1 MSFNHT
7 SVLLEECIDGLNIKS
22 DGIYVDATM
31 GGGGH
36 SQLIASRLVDG
47 TLVGFDQDPVAIKHN
62 QEKFHDRDCVKIVNA
77 NFSELKISLAD
88 LGIDAI
94 DGILYDLG
102 MSSMQIDEHE
112 RGFSYIHD
120 ARLDMRMNPD
130 NPIDAYS
137 IINTYSVDELSHI
150 FTKYGEEKFS
160 KRIAQRIV
168 EQRQV
173 SPIATTLELVAV
185 IEQSLPKKVYYQLK
199 SHPAKKVFQALR
211 ICVNKELEVL
221 QSSLAQAWE
230 LLKPGGRMCVISF
243 HSLEDKIVKQFFKQ
257 QSSVDEEIKHLPVIP
272 EELLPAGKIITS
284 KPILPTNEEQA
295 NNTRSHSAKLRI
307 IEKIK

>member
-137 IINTYSVDELSHI
+137 IVNTYSVDELSHI

-173 SPIATTLELVAV
+173 SPITTTLELVAV

-284 KPILPTNEEQA
+284 KPIIPTNEEQA

>member
-7 SVLLEECIDGLNIKS
+7 SVLLEECIEGLNINP

-36 SQLIASRLVDG
+36 SQLIANRLVDG
-47 TLVGFDQDPVAIKHN
+47 TLVGLDQDPVAIKHN

-102 MSSMQIDEHE
+102 MSSMQIDEYE

-137 IINTYSVDELSHI
+137 IVNTYSVDELAHI

-168 EQRQV
+168 DQRQV
-173 SPIATTLELVAV
+173 SPITTTLELVAV

-272 EELLPAGKIITS
+272 EELLPAGKIITN

-295 NNTRSHSAKLRI
+295 NNARSHSAKLRI

>member
-36 SQLIASRLVDG
+36 SQLIASHLVDG
-47 TLVGFDQDPVAIKHN
+47 TLVGFDQDPVSVKHN
-62 QEKFHDRDCVKIVNA
+62 QEKFHARDCVKIINA
-77 NFSELKISLAD
+77 NFSELKISLAN

-137 IINTYSVDELSHI
+137 IVNTYSVDELTHI

-168 EQRQV
+168 EQRQI
-173 SPIATTLELVAV
+173 SPITTTLELVAV

-257 QSSVDEEIKHLPVIP
+257 QSSVDEEIKHLPIIP

>member
-173 SPIATTLELVAV
+173 SPITTTLELVAV

-272 EELLPAGKIITS
+272 EELLPAGKIITN

>member
-36 SQLIASRLVDG
+36 SQIIANHLVDG

-62 QEKFHDRDCVKIVNA
+62 QERFHDRGCVKIVNA
-77 NFSELKISLAD
+77 NFSELKISLAN

-137 IINTYSVDELSHI
+137 IVNTYSVDELAHI

-173 SPIATTLELVAV
+173 SPITTTLELVAV

-272 EELLPAGKIITS
+272 KDLLPAGKIITN

>member
-36 SQLIASRLVDG
+36 SQLIASHLVDG

-62 QEKFHDRDCVKIVNA
+62 QEKFYDLDCVKIVNA
-77 NFSELKISLAD
+77 NFSELKISLAN

-173 SPIATTLELVAV
+173 SPITTTLELVAV

-257 QSSVDEEIKHLPVIP
+257 QSSVDEEIKNLPVIP
-272 EELLPAGKIITS
+272 EELLPAGKIITN

-295 NNTRSHSAKLRI
+295 NNSRSHSAKLRI

>member
-7 SVLLEECIDGLNIKS
+7 SVLLEECIEGLNIKS

-36 SQLIASRLVDG
+36 SQLIANHLVDG

-62 QEKFHDRDCVKIVNA
+62 QERFHDCDCVKIVNA
-77 NFSELKISLAD
+77 NFSELKISLAN
-88 LGIDAI
+88 LGINAI

-137 IINTYSVDELSHI
+137 IVNTYSVDELAHI

-173 SPIATTLELVAV
+173 SPITTTLELVAV

-199 SHPAKKVFQALR
+199 AHPAKKVFQALR

-257 QSSVDEEIKHLPVIP
+257 QSSVDEDIKHLPVIP
-272 EELLPAGKIITS
+272 EELLPSGKIITN

-295 NNTRSHSAKLRI
+295 NNTRSHSAKLRV

>member
-22 DGIYVDATM
+22 DGVYVDATM

-77 NFSELKISLAD
+77 NFSELKISLAN

-137 IINTYSVDELSHI
+137 IVNTYSVDELSHI

-173 SPIATTLELVAV
+173 SPITTTLELVAV

-211 ICVNKELEVL
+211 ISVNKELEVL

-257 QSSVDEEIKHLPVIP
+257 QSSVGEEIKHLPVIP
-272 EELLPAGKIITS
+272 EELLPAGKIITN

-307 IEKIK
+307 IQKIK

>member
-36 SQLIASRLVDG
+36 SQLIASHLVDG
-47 TLVGFDQDPVAIKHN
+47 TLVGFDQDPLAIKHN

-77 NFSELKISLAD
+77 NFSELKISLAN

-137 IINTYSVDELSHI
+137 IVNTYSVDELTHI

-168 EQRQV
+168 EQRQI
-173 SPIATTLELVAV
+173 SPITTTLELVAV

-221 QSSLAQAWE
+221 QLSLAQAWE

-257 QSSVDEEIKHLPVIP
+257 QSSVDEEFKHLPVIP

>member
-36 SQLIASRLVDG
+36 SQIIANHLVDG

-62 QEKFHDRDCVKIVNA
+62 QERFHDRGCVKIVNA
-77 NFSELKISLAD
+77 NFSELKISLAN

-137 IINTYSVDELSHI
+137 IVNTYSVDELVHI

-173 SPIATTLELVAV
+173 SPIKTTLELVAV

-272 EELLPAGKIITS
+272 KDLLPAGKIITN

>member
-137 IINTYSVDELSHI
+137 IVNTYSVDELSHI

-173 SPIATTLELVAV
+173 SPITTTLELVAV

>member
-36 SQLIASRLVDG
+36 SQLIASHLVDG
-47 TLVGFDQDPVAIKHN
+47 TLVGFDQDPVAVKHN

-77 NFSELKISLAD
+77 NFSELKISLVN

-173 SPIATTLELVAV
+173 SPITTTLELVAV

-272 EELLPAGKIITS
+272 EELLPAGKIITN

>member
-36 SQLIASRLVDG
+36 SQIIANHLVDG

-62 QEKFHDRDCVKIVNA
+62 QERFHDRGCVKIVNA
-77 NFSELKISLAD
+77 NFSELKISLAN

-137 IINTYSVDELSHI
+137 IVNTYSVDELAHI
-150 FTKYGEEKFS
+150 FTKCGEEKFS

-173 SPIATTLELVAV
+173 SPITTTLELVAV

-272 EELLPAGKIITS
+272 KDLLPAGKIITN

>member
-62 QEKFHDRDCVKIVNA
+62 QEKFHDRDCVKIVNT

-137 IINTYSVDELSHI
+137 IVNTYSVDELSHI

-173 SPIATTLELVAV
+173 SPITTTLELVEV

-272 EELLPAGKIITS
+272 EELLPAGKIITN

>member
-7 SVLLEECIDGLNIKS
+7 SVLLEECIDGLNIKP

-62 QEKFHDRDCVKIVNA
+62 QEKFHDLDCVKIVNA
-77 NFSELKISLAD
+77 NFSELKISLSN
-88 LGIDAI
+88 LGIEAI

-137 IINTYSVDELSHI
+137 IVNTYSVDELSHI

-173 SPIATTLELVAV
+173 SPITTTLELVAV

-243 HSLEDKIVKQFFKQ
+243 HSLEDKIVKHFFKQ

-272 EELLPAGKIITS
+272 EELLPAGKIITN

>member
-77 NFSELKISLAD
+77 NFSELKISLAN

-137 IINTYSVDELSHI
+137 IVNTYSVDELSHI

-160 KRIAQRIV
+160 KRIAERIV

-173 SPIATTLELVAV
+173 SPITTTLELVAV

-221 QSSLAQAWE
+221 QSSLVQAWE

-243 HSLEDKIVKQFFKQ
+243 HSLEDKMVKQFFKQ

>member
-36 SQLIASRLVDG
+36 SQLIASHLVDG
-47 TLVGFDQDPVAIKHN
+47 TLVGFDQDPVAVKHN

-137 IINTYSVDELSHI
+137 IVNTYSVDELTHI

-168 EQRQV
+168 EQRQI
-173 SPIATTLELVAV
+173 SPITTTLELVSV
-185 IEQSLPKKVYYQLK
+185 IEESLPKKVYYQLK

>member
-62 QEKFHDRDCVKIVNA
+62 QEKFHDRDCVKIINA
-77 NFSELKISLAD
+77 NFSELKISLAN

-137 IINTYSVDELSHI
+137 IVNTYSVDELTHI

-173 SPIATTLELVAV
+173 SPITTTLELVAV

-272 EELLPAGKIITS
+272 EKLLPTGKIITN

>member
-7 SVLLEECIDGLNIKS
+7 SVLLDECIDGLNIKS
-22 DGIYVDATM
+22 NGIYVDATM

-36 SQLIASRLVDG
+36 SQLIASHLVDG
-47 TLVGFDQDPVAIKHN
+47 TLVGFDQDPVAVKHN
-62 QEKFHDRDCVKIVNA
+62 QEKFHDRDCVKILNA
-77 NFSELKISLAD
+77 NFSELKISLAN

-173 SPIATTLELVAV
+173 SPITTTLELVAV

-221 QSSLAQAWE
+221 QSSLVQAWE

-272 EELLPAGKIITS
+272 EELLPAGKIITN

>member
-62 QEKFHDRDCVKIVNA
+62 QEKFYDRDCVKIVNA
-77 NFSELKISLAD
+77 NFSELKISLAN

-173 SPIATTLELVAV
+173 SPITTTLELVAV

-272 EELLPAGKIITS
+272 EELLPTGKIITN

>member
-7 SVLLEECIDGLNIKS
+7 SVLLDECIDGLNIKS

-36 SQLIASRLVDG
+36 SQLIANRLVDG
-47 TLVGFDQDPVAIKHN
+47 TLVGFDQDPVAIEHN
-62 QEKFHDRDCVKIVNA
+62 QEKFHNRDCVKIVNA
-77 NFSELKISLAD
+77 NFSELKISLAN

-130 NPIDAYS
+130 NPIDAYN
-137 IINTYSVDELSHI
+137 IVNTYSVDELTHI

-168 EQRQV
+168 DQRQV
-173 SPIATTLELVAV
+173 SPITTTLELVAV

-272 EELLPAGKIITS
+272 EELLPAGKIITN
-284 KPILPTNEEQA
+284 KPILPTNEEQT

>member
-22 DGIYVDATM
+22 EGIYVDATM

-47 TLVGFDQDPVAIKHN
+47 TLVGFDQDPVAVKHN

-77 NFSELKISLAD
+77 NFSELKISLAN

-137 IINTYSVDELSHI
+137 IINTYSVDELTHI

-173 SPIATTLELVAV
+173 SPITTTLELVAV

-243 HSLEDKIVKQFFKQ
+243 HSLEDKIVKQFFKH

-272 EELLPAGKIITS
+272 EELLPAGKIITN

>member
-7 SVLLEECIDGLNIKS
+7 SVLLDECVDGLNIKP

-36 SQLIASRLVDG
+36 SQLIANHLVDG

-62 QEKFHDRDCVKIVNA
+62 QERFHDCDCVKIVNA
-77 NFSELKISLAD
+77 NFSELKISLAN

-102 MSSMQIDEHE
+102 MSSMQIDEQE

-130 NPIDAYS
+130 NPIDAYN
-137 IINTYSVDELSHI
+137 IVNTYSVDELAHI

-168 EQRQV
+168 DQRQV
-173 SPIATTLELVAV
+173 SPITTTLELVAV

-272 EELLPAGKIITS
+272 EELLPAGKIITN

-295 NNTRSHSAKLRI
+295 NNARSHSAKLRI

>member
-7 SVLLEECIDGLNIKS
+7 SVLLEACIDGLNIKP

-36 SQLIASRLVDG
+36 SQLIANRLVDG

-62 QEKFHDRDCVKIVNA
+62 QERFHDCDCVKIVNA
-77 NFSELKISLAD
+77 NFSELKISLAN

-137 IINTYSVDELSHI
+137 IVNTYSVDELTHI

-168 EQRQV
+168 EQRQL
-173 SPIATTLELVAV
+173 SPIKTTLELVAV

-230 LLKPGGRMCVISF
+230 LLKPGGHMCVISF

-257 QSSVDEEIKHLPVIP
+257 QSSVDEEIKNLPVIP
-272 EELLPAGKIITS
+272 EELLPAGKIITN

>member
-22 DGIYVDATM
+22 DGVYVDATM

-62 QEKFHDRDCVKIVNA
+62 QEKFHDRDCVKIINA
-77 NFSELKISLAD
+77 NFSELKISLAN

-173 SPIATTLELVAV
+173 SPITTTLELVAV

-221 QSSLAQAWE
+221 QSSLVQAWE

-243 HSLEDKIVKQFFKQ
+243 HSLEDKMVKQFFKQ

-272 EELLPAGKIITS
+272 EELLPAGKIITN

>member
-36 SQLIASRLVDG
+36 SQLIASRLVNG

-77 NFSELKISLAD
+77 NFSELKISLAN

-137 IINTYSVDELSHI
+137 IVNTYSVDELSHI

-173 SPIATTLELVAV
+173 SPITTTLELVAV

-221 QSSLAQAWE
+221 QSSFAQAWE

-272 EELLPAGKIITS
+272 EELLPAGKIITN
-284 KPILPTNEEQA
+284 KPIIPTNEEQA

>member
-173 SPIATTLELVAV
+173 SPITTTLELVAV

-243 HSLEDKIVKQFFKQ
+243 HSLEDKIVKQFFKL

-272 EELLPAGKIITS
+272 DELLPAGKIITS

>member
-7 SVLLEECIDGLNIKS
+7 SVLLEECIDGLNIKP

-36 SQLIASRLVDG
+36 SQLIANHLEDG

-62 QEKFHDRDCVKIVNA
+62 QEKFHDRDCVKIVDA
-77 NFSELKISLAD
+77 NFSELKISLAN
-88 LGIDAI
+88 LGIEAI

-102 MSSMQIDEHE
+102 MSSMQIDEHD

-137 IINTYSVDELSHI
+137 IVNTYSVDELAHI

-173 SPIATTLELVAV
+173 SPIKTTLELVAV

-221 QSSLAQAWE
+221 QASLAQAWE

-243 HSLEDKIVKQFFKQ
+243 HSLEDKIVKQFFKE

-272 EELLPAGKIITS
+272 EELLPAGKIITN

>member
-22 DGIYVDATM
+22 DGVYVDATM

-120 ARLDMRMNPD
+120 ARLDMRMNPH

-137 IINTYSVDELSHI
+137 IVNTYSVDELTHI

-173 SPIATTLELVAV
+173 SPITTTLELVAV

-284 KPILPTNEEQA
+284 KPIIPTNEEQA

>member
-1 MSFNHT
+1 M
-7 SVLLEECIDGLNIKS
+7 
-22 DGIYVDATM
+22 
-31 GGGGH
+31 
-36 SQLIASRLVDG
+36 
-47 TLVGFDQDPVAIKHN
+47 AIKHN

-77 NFSELKISLAD
+77 NFSELKIGLAN

-120 ARLDMRMNPD
+120 ARLDMRMDPD

-137 IINTYSVDELSHI
+137 IVNTYSVDELAHI

-173 SPIATTLELVAV
+173 SPIKTTLELVAA

-257 QSSVDEEIKHLPVIP
+257 QSNVDEEIKHLPVIP
-272 EELLPAGKIITS
+272 EELLPAGKIITN

>member
-22 DGIYVDATM
+22 EGIYVDATM

-36 SQLIASRLVDG
+36 SQLIINRLVNG

-77 NFSELKISLAD
+77 NFSELKISLAN
-88 LGIDAI
+88 LGIDTI

-102 MSSMQIDEHE
+102 MSSMQIDGHE

-137 IINTYSVDELSHI
+137 IVNTYSVDELSHI

-168 EQRQV
+168 EQRQI
-173 SPIATTLELVAV
+173 SPITTTLELVAV

-284 KPILPTNEEQA
+284 KPIIPTNEEQA

>member
-77 NFSELKISLAD
+77 NFSEIKISLAN

-137 IINTYSVDELSHI
+137 IVNTYSVDELTHI

-173 SPIATTLELVAV
+173 SPITTTLELVAV

-221 QSSLAQAWE
+221 QSSLVQAWE

>member
-47 TLVGFDQDPVAIKHN
+47 TLVGFDQDPLAIKHN

-77 NFSELKISLAD
+77 NFSELKISLAN

-137 IINTYSVDELSHI
+137 IVNTYSVDELSHI

-173 SPIATTLELVAV
+173 SPITTTLELAAV

>member
-7 SVLLEECIDGLNIKS
+7 SVLLEECINGLNIKP

-36 SQLIASRLVDG
+36 SQLIAKRLVDG

-62 QEKFHDRDCVKIVNA
+62 QERFHDRDCVKIVNA
-77 NFSELKISLAD
+77 NFSELKISLAN

-137 IINTYSVDELSHI
+137 IVNTYSADELAHI

-173 SPIATTLELVAV
+173 SPITTTLELVAV

-211 ICVNKELEVL
+211 IFVNKELEVL
-221 QSSLAQAWE
+221 QSSLVQAWE

-272 EELLPAGKIITS
+272 EKLLPAGKIITN

>member
-7 SVLLEECIDGLNIKS
+7 SVLLEECIDGLNIKPN
-22 DGIYVDATM
+22 GIYVDATM

-36 SQLIASRLVDG
+36 SQLIADHLVEG

-77 NFSELKISLAD
+77 NFSELKISLAN

-137 IINTYSVDELSHI
+137 IVNTYSVDELAHI
-150 FTKYGEEKFS
+150 FAKYGEEKFS

-173 SPIATTLELVAV
+173 SPITTTLELVAV

-221 QSSLAQAWE
+221 QTSLEQAWA

-272 EELLPAGKIITS
+272 EELLPAGKIITN
-284 KPILPTNEEQA
+284 KPILPTNEEQT

>member
-7 SVLLEECIDGLNIKS
+7 SVLLEECIDGLNIKP

-62 QEKFHDRDCVKIVNA
+62 QERFYDCGCVKIVNV
-77 NFSELKISLAD
+77 NFSELKISLAN

-120 ARLDMRMNPD
+120 ARLDMRMDPD

-137 IINTYSVDELSHI
+137 IVNTYSVDELTHI

-173 SPIATTLELVAV
+173 SPITTTLELVAV

-272 EELLPAGKIITS
+272 EELLPAGKIITN

>member
-7 SVLLEECIDGLNIKS
+7 SVLLEECIDGLNIKP
-22 DGIYVDATM
+22 DGVYVDATM

-36 SQLIASRLVDG
+36 SRLIANHLVDG
-47 TLVGFDQDPVAIKHN
+47 TLVGFDQDPAAIKHN
-62 QEKFHDRDCVKIVNA
+62 QEKFHDCDCVKIVDA
-77 NFSELKISLAD
+77 NFSELKISLAN
-88 LGIDAI
+88 LGIDTI

-137 IINTYSVDELSHI
+137 IVNTYSVDELTHI

-160 KRIAQRIV
+160 KRVAQRIV

-173 SPIATTLELVAV
+173 SPITTTLELVAV

-272 EELLPAGKIITS
+272 EELLPAGKIINS

>member
-22 DGIYVDATM
+22 DGVYVDATM

-77 NFSELKISLAD
+77 NFSELKISLAN

-137 IINTYSVDELSHI
+137 IINTYSVDELTHI

-173 SPIATTLELVAV
+173 SPITTTLELVAV

-272 EELLPAGKIITS
+272 EELQPAGKIITN
-284 KPILPTNEEQA
+284 KPIIPTNEEQA

>member
-36 SQLIASRLVDG
+36 SQLIASHLVDG

-77 NFSELKISLAD
+77 NFSELKIGLAD
-88 LGIDAI
+88 LGIDTI

-173 SPIATTLELVAV
+173 SPITTTLELAAV

-272 EELLPAGKIITS
+272 EELLPAGKIITN

>member
-22 DGIYVDATM
+22 NGIYVDATM

-36 SQLIASRLVDG
+36 SQLIASHLVDG
-47 TLVGFDQDPVAIKHN
+47 TLVGFDQDPVAVKHN
-62 QEKFHDRDCVKIVNA
+62 QEKFHDRDCVKILNA
-77 NFSELKISLAD
+77 NFSELKISLAN

-137 IINTYSVDELSHI
+137 IVNTYSVDELSHI

-173 SPIATTLELVAV
+173 SPITTTLELVAV

-221 QSSLAQAWE
+221 QSSLVQAWE